1 MHQDEVVKIFTKC
14 FNKVGKKWPL
24 MIDELKKASTKD
36 DESQILMTTFTKILA
51 KFGFRLKEEDED
63 KIDIVLGGDSFE

>member
-1 MHQDEVVKIFTKC
+1 
-14 FNKVGKKWPL
+14 